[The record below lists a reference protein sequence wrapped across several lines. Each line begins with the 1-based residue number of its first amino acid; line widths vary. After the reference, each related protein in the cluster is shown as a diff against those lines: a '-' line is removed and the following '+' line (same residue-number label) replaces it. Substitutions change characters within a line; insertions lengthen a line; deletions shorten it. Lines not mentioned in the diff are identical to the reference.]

1 MSHCLI
7 KTFRSEGYFGMYREK
22 AIKLAANDFFTQ
34 HLSKDGQKLTL
45 LREMLVGCGAGTCQE
60 NSAGVSASDSFLL
73 PSCGSTVIITTPME
87 MLKIQLQDAGQIEA
101 QRKLMF
107 QAAGGA
113 PGGPVELRSHTAMQL
128 TREM

>member
-1 MSHCLI
+1 
-7 KTFRSEGYFGMYREK
+7 MYREK
-22 AIKLAANDFFTQ
+22 AIKLAANDFFRQ

-45 LREMLVGCGAGTCQE
+45 LREMLVGCGAGTCQ
-60 NSAGVSASDSFLL
+60 
-73 PSCGSTVIITTPME
+73 VIITTPME

-128 TREM
+128 TREMVRTSPYSNAAYLWMVRTVVCVFIQV